1 MFLALTASIVLVT
14 TTILVLYETLRLTSE
29 HLSELPV
36 PPRVRI
42 LAVVLMTFVGHSMAV
57 WIYAGAYWLL
67 VLRLGIGTFA
77 GVPVETFEDCLYFS
91 VVAYTSLGF
100 GDHFPT
106 SHTRL
111 LAGVEALNGL
121 LLIGWSASFTYLAM
135 ERYWPLH
142 GKAHAHRAARA
153 GDGIGTEPGRDRLF
167 PPRPEVRANDNPCV
181 GSRSPIR
188 AGSRLREARTRRRTM
203 RQYLVT
209 FDKVVPDD
217 SGHDHSTKQHQVVVS
232 ACSELSAA
240 HAAKALFCE
249 AAGIVDWRQRADS
262 CVVAELAASTA

>member
-1 MFLALTASIVLVT
+1 MLLAMTASVVLVV

-29 HLSELPV
+29 HLSDLAI
-36 PPRVRI
+36 PPRARI
-42 LAVVLMTFVGHSMAV
+42 LAVVLMTFVGHTAAV

-67 VLRLGIGTFA
+67 VLQLGVGAFA
-77 GVPVETFEDCLYFS
+77 GAPVTSFEDCLYFS

-142 GKAHAHRAARA
+142 GKARAHRAAGA
-153 GDGIGTEPGRDRLF
+153 GSDTMAVPGRERFF
-167 PPRPEVRANDNPCV
+167 PPAP
-181 GSRSPIR
+181 GS
-188 AGSRLREARTRRRTM
+188 
-203 RQYLVT
+203 
-209 FDKVVPDD
+209 
-217 SGHDHSTKQHQVVVS
+217 
-232 ACSELSAA
+232 
-240 HAAKALFCE
+240 
-249 AAGIVDWRQRADS
+249 
-262 CVVAELAASTA
+262 

>member
-1 MFLALTASIVLVT
+1 MLLAMTASVVLVT

-36 PPRVRI
+36 PPRARI
-42 LAVVLMTFVGHSMAV
+42 LAVVLMTFVGHTVAV

-67 VLRLGIGTFA
+67 VLRLGVGAFA
-77 GVPVETFEDCLYFS
+77 GAPVTSFEDCLYFS

-142 GKAHAHRAARA
+142 GKAHAHRTART
-153 GDGIGTEPGRDRLF
+153 GHDNGPEPGRERLF
-167 PPRPEVRANDNPCV
+167 PPAPGA
-181 GSRSPIR
+181 
-188 AGSRLREARTRRRTM
+188 
-203 RQYLVT
+203 
-209 FDKVVPDD
+209 
-217 SGHDHSTKQHQVVVS
+217 
-232 ACSELSAA
+232 
-240 HAAKALFCE
+240 
-249 AAGIVDWRQRADS
+249 
-262 CVVAELAASTA
+262 

>member
-1 MFLALTASIVLVT
+1 MILAMTASVVLVMS
-14 TTILVLYETLRLTSE
+14 TILVLYETLRLTSE

-36 PPRVRI
+36 PPRFRI
-42 LAVVLMTFVGHSMAV
+42 LAVVLMTFVGHTVAV

-67 VLRLGIGTFA
+67 VLRLGVGAFA
-77 GVPVETFEDCLYFS
+77 GAPVTSFEDCLYFS

-142 GKAHAHRAARA
+142 GTTRAPMPAELRPGRAAK
-153 GDGIGTEPGRDRLF
+153 PGRARLY
-167 PPRPEVRANDNPCV
+167 PPAQ
-181 GSRSPIR
+181 G
-188 AGSRLREARTRRRTM
+188 A
-203 RQYLVT
+203 
-209 FDKVVPDD
+209 
-217 SGHDHSTKQHQVVVS
+217 
-232 ACSELSAA
+232 
-240 HAAKALFCE
+240 
-249 AAGIVDWRQRADS
+249 
-262 CVVAELAASTA
+262 